1 MRWLHLIGFLV
12 LALQAFAVSAG
23 VIRYTDGS
31 RYEGG
36 VENRNPEGE
45 GTRYYANGDTLS
57 ATNWEWRMNVPRGF
71 MRFERKDGDITF
83 MHTDKRWFEVNH
95 GVGKKMYDRRVMMYY
110 KVLRVEKDKLLDI
123 IAMSSEKGY
132 GTAEVEEVLFS
143 NPGPR
148 TLQRLPNDCGMDTVW
163 QNPRTGKTEPMPLEA
178 ECDPQGLPHGESI
191 FRSTDGLL
199 SISVNFEHGKFTGEA
214 EMKLLKVEDYERLQ
228 EGRTRLVSLTWARGT
243 PAFVQEQG
251 QRYVELRSLTVHQE
265 SAAQR
270 RWSFYNGE
278 TKYLQPYGKGHCYEE
293 LWRFKSD
300 GWPVHEAAETYVK
313 GQAQAC
319 EFGKANGRYAY
330 RTDEVY
336 RDLVRRTVASQ
347 DARWAREAEELR
359 EVGEHNR
366 REQERRAAE
375 DRADAA
381 RPPVPYVPSAVAGAA
396 RLQQIQRDAEAYAA
410 SRAPGRSAPP
420 PPPMSSSAASGRNE
434 GSAGAASASGAGS
447 SAADSSSRQA
457 SAASPTPATQGRNA
471 CRFDD
476 KIFGYN
482 YSESVARAYV
492 QKRLDETRAMRANK
506 VGDPVRFISD
516 SGISCQIQRD
526 GATPNYRCGVATT
539 IEVMSPGPC
548 STSSG
553 AATGVMR

>member
-1 MRWLHLIGFLV
+1 MRWIHIIGV
-12 LALQAFAVSAG
+12 WALALQALTVSAG

-36 VENRNPEGE
+36 VENRNREGE
-45 GTRYYANGDTLS
+45 GTLYFPNGDTLS
-57 ATNWEWRMNVPRGF
+57 ATNWEWRMDVPAGF
-71 MRFERKDGDITF
+71 MRLERKDGDIAF
-83 MHTDKRWFEVNH
+83 MHTQKRWFEVNY
-95 GVGKKMYDRRVMMYY
+95 GLKKKMTDARAMMYY
-110 KVLRVEKDKLLDI
+110 KVLRVQKDNMLDV
-123 IAMSSEKGY
+123 IAMVSEKGY
-132 GTAEVEEVLFS
+132 GTAEVDEILFT

-148 TLQRLPNDCGMDTVW
+148 TMQRYRNECGMDTVW
-163 QNPRTGKTEPMPLEA
+163 QNPRTGKTEPLMLGA
-178 ECDPQGLPHGESI
+178 DCDAQGLPHGAGV
-191 FRSTDGLL
+191 FRSMDGLL
-199 SISVNFEHGKFTGEA
+199 SIEVNFEHGKFTGEA

-228 EGRTRLVSLTWARGT
+228 EGRARLVSLTWARGT

-270 RWSFYNGE
+270 RWFFYNGE

-300 GWPVHEAAETYVK
+300 GRPVHEVADTYVK

-319 EFGKANGRYAY
+319 EFGKANGQYAY

-359 EVGEHNR
+359 EVGAHNR
-366 REQERRAAE
+366 REEERRAAE

-381 RPPVPYVPSAVAGAA
+381 RPPVPYVPSAVAGMA
-396 RLQQIQRDAEAYAA
+396 RLQQIQRDAETSAA
-410 SRAPGRSAPP
+410 SRAPGRSAPT
-420 PPPMSSSAASGRNE
+420 PPMTASAASGRTE
-434 GSAGAASASGAGS
+434 GSSGTASSSGAGASTVDASSRQAGAASL
-447 SAADSSSRQA
+447 
-457 SAASPTPATQGRNA
+457 PAVAQGRNA

-516 SGISCQIQRD
+516 SGISCEIQRD
-526 GATPNYRCGVATT
+526 GATPNYRCGVSTT

-548 STSSG
+548 SSRSG
-553 AATGVMR
+553 AATGAMR

>member
-1 MRWLHLIGFLV
+1 MRWFHLIGFLV

-23 VIRYTDGS
+23 VIRYTDGA

-36 VENRNPEGE
+36 VENGNRQGE
-45 GTRYYANGDTLS
+45 GTFYFANGDTLS
-57 ATNWEWRMNVPRGF
+57 ATQWEWRMDVPAGF
-71 MRFERKDGDITF
+71 MRVERKDGDIAF
-83 MHTDKRWFEVNH
+83 MHSQKRWFEVNY
-95 GVGKKMYDRRVMMYY
+95 GLKKKMWDKRAMMFY
-110 KVLRVEKDKLLDI
+110 KVLRVPKDNMVDVI
-123 IAMSSEKGY
+123 GMVSEKGY
-132 GTAEVEEVLFS
+132 GTAEVDEVLFM

-148 TLQRLPNDCGMDTVW
+148 TMQLYRNECGMNTVW
-163 QNPRTGKTEPMPLEA
+163 QNPRSGKTEPLLLGA
-178 ECDPQGLPHGESI
+178 ECDAQGLPHGAGI

-199 SISVNFEHGKFTGEA
+199 GIEVNFEHGALAGEA

-228 EGRTRLVSLTWARGT
+228 EGRTRLVSLTWARGR
-243 PAFVQEQG
+243 PEFVLDQG
-251 QRYVELRSLTVHQE
+251 QKYLELRNLSVHQE

-278 TKYLQPYGKGHCYEE
+278 TRNLQPYGKGYCYEDV
-293 LWRFKSD
+293 WRFKSD
-300 GWPVHEAAETYVK
+300 GWPVHEVADTYVK

-319 EFGKANGRYAY
+319 EFGKANGEYAY
-330 RTDEVY
+330 RTDELY
-336 RDLVRRTVASQ
+336 RNRIRMAAAAL
-347 DARWAREAEELR
+347 DARFARQAEELR
-359 EVGEHNR
+359 EVAEHNR
-366 REQERRAAE
+366 REEERRAAE

-381 RPPVPYVPSAVAGAA
+381 RRPVPYVPSAVAGAA
-396 RLQQIQRDAEAYAA
+396 RLQQIQRDAEAYGA
-410 SRAPGRSAPP
+410 SRAPGRSAPT
-420 PPPMSSSAASGRNE
+420 PPMSSSAASGRNE
-434 GSAGAASASGAGS
+434 GSVGSASASGAGS

-506 VGDPVRFISD
+506 VGDPVRFVSD
-516 SGISCQIQRD
+516 SGISCEIQRN